1 MLYALIGLS
10 LLTPLLVILAYRQ
23 GVRDG
28 QAIHTKEPFRPLTR
42 PLQRATEPPREQ
54 ERLVKILANIENY
67 DGSGK
72 GQRRV
77 DD

>member
-1 MLYALIGLS
+1 MTYGLIGLS

-23 GVRDG
+23 GIRDG
-28 QAIHTKEPFRPLTR
+28 QAIHTKEPFRPLIR
-42 PLQRATEPPREQ
+42 PLQRATEPDKES